1 MANSLCLAA
10 IVMGAGAAIGMTF
23 TSPPAVADEPDRA
36 ALIFDDPTGRIT
48 TLSVNGAVVDPTN
61 PFFEDLGTNGRRCST
76 CHRPEDAMTV
86 TPAHLQERFAATR
99 GTDPIFRPNDG
110 SNCEGADPQTAD
122 ERRAAYSLLLS
133 KGLIRIGIDVPD
145 NTEFFVESVDDP
157 YQCGA
162 SLSAV
167 SMYRRPLPA
176 TNLRFLSAVM
186 WDGRESSPTTTIL
199 QDLAHQANT
208 ATRGHAMA
216 ALDLTAEQTQRIVDF
231 ETALFTAQSRDNQA
245 GNLHARRGNGGPAA
259 LSRQPFFIGIND
271 PVGLNPTGA
280 TFDPSAFT
288 LFDAWVSHR
297 ASDEGS
303 AGARRAVARGQD
315 LFNTRAITL
324 SGVAGLN
331 DETFS
336 NGVTLPTLFSGTCT
350 TCHDTPNAGNHSV
363 KAPLNIGLTDE
374 SRRTP
379 DLPLYTLRRISDGT
393 MVKTTD
399 PGRAMK
405 TGKWADIGKFKGPI
419 LRGLAARAP
428 YFHNG
433 LAATLTDAVE
443 FYDTRFQIGLTAREK
458 ADLVAFLQS
467 L

>member
-1 MANSLCLAA
+1 MAKPLCLAA
-10 IVMGAGAAIGMTF
+10 ILRGAGAAIGMTF
-23 TSPPAVADEPDRA
+23 TSPPVVADETDRA
-36 ALIFDDPTGRIT
+36 ALTFEDPTGRIST
-48 TLSVNGAVVDPTN
+48 ISVNGEVIDPTN
-61 PFFEDLGTNGRRCST
+61 PFFQDLGTNGRSCST

-86 TPAHLQERFAATR
+86 TPTHLQERFAATG
-99 GTDPIFRPNDG
+99 GTDPIFRSNDG
-110 SNCEGADPQTAD
+110 SNCENADPHTVG
-122 ERRAAYSLLLS
+122 ERRDAYSLLLS
-133 KGLIRIGIDVPD
+133 KGLIRVGIDLPD
-145 NTEFFVESVDDP
+145 NAEFFLESVDDP

-162 SLSAV
+162 SLNTV

-176 TNLRFLSAVM
+176 ANLRFLSAVM

-199 QDLAHQANT
+199 EDLAHQAND

-216 ALDLTAEQTQRIVDF
+216 ALDLTTEQTQRIVEF
-231 ETALFTAQSRDNQA
+231 ETALFTAQSHDNEA
-245 GNLHARRGNGGPAA
+245 GNLHALRADGGPARV
-259 LSRQPFFIGIND
+259 SRQPFFIGIND

-280 TFDPSAFT
+280 PFDPSAFT
-288 LFDAWVSHR
+288 LFDTW
-297 ASDEGS
+297 ASDGDSEHGT

-324 SGVAGLN
+324 SGIAGLN
-331 DETFS
+331 NETFS
-336 NGVTLPTLFSGTCT
+336 NGVTLPASFSGTCT

-374 SRRTP
+374 SRRTL
-379 DLPLYTLRRISDGT
+379 DLPLYTFRRISDGA

-433 LAATLTDAVE
+433 MAATLQDVVE
-443 FYDTRFQIGLTAREK
+443 FYDTRFQLGLTDREK